1 MDRSFYIVATP
12 IGNLGDISFRA
23 IEVLKQVDI
32 ILCEDTRVTRKLC
45 DHYGIE
51 THRESYHAHSGD
63 GASQS
68 IIKRIEE
75 GKTFALVSD
84 AGTPVISDP
93 GVKLVADLR
102 AYFGDTLNLIPIPG
116 ATALISALVCTGF
129 SGNDFRFF
137 GFVPHKKGRESFFQQ
152 VSEHPSIAIFY
163 ESPHRTI
170 KTLEYLTQ
178 DEKLSHRSL
187 CVARELTKMYE
198 QKVQG
203 LPQEVL
209 TYFSDHPE
217 KMKGEFVF
225 VIDRDEL

>member
-1 MDRSFYIVATP
+1 MDTPFYIVSTP

-23 IEVLKQVDI
+23 IDILKQVDT

-45 DHYGIE
+45 DHYGID
-51 THRESYHAHSGD
+51 TPRESYHAHSSD
-63 GASQS
+63 TASLS
-68 IIKRIEE
+68 IIRRIEE

-93 GVKLVADLR
+93 GVKLVSDLR
-102 AYFGDTLNLIPIPG
+102 AHFGSTLNIVPIPG

-137 GFVPHKKGRESFFQQ
+137 GFVPHKKGRETFFQ
-152 VSEHPSIAIFY
+152 EIADHTSIAIFY
-163 ESPHRTI
+163 ESPHRAM
-170 KTLEYLTQ
+170 KTLEYLSL
-178 DEKLSHRSL
+178 DLKLSTRQL

-203 LPQEVL
+203 TPKEVL
-209 TYFSDHPE
+209 EYFTEYPE

-225 VIDRDEL
+225 VVDRVI